1 MCESSSKSIEGSSTL
16 QIQNLS
22 RTVLLI
28 SSVLNTVEVFA
39 ARSNYI
45 HTVLKHAAIGKSRRG
60 QHETPPPLTLLIF
73 YCVASF
79 CSRTTR
85 GVKI

>member
-1 MCESSSKSIEGSSTL
+1 MCRCGGYALSVKCEHTFMDFMCESSSKSIEGSSTL

-45 HTVLKHAAIGKSRRG
+45 HTVCTCTCKHAAIFF
-60 QHETPPPLTLLIF
+60 TW
-73 YCVASF
+73 
-79 CSRTTR
+79 
-85 GVKI
+85 

>member
-1 MCESSSKSIEGSSTL
+1 MVPGMLCVDGGYALSVKCEHTFMDFMLCESSSKSIEGSTTL

-39 ARSNYI
+39 ARSMQSNEVQ
-45 HTVLKHAAIGKSRRG
+45 TRPREATHA
-60 QHETPPPLTLLIF
+60 
-73 YCVASF
+73 
-79 CSRTTR
+79 
-85 GVKI
+85 